1 MRSWNRW
8 QDWTLV
14 IIGVLLFIAPFVFGA
29 TAMTTAAWTA
39 YIGGV
44 LLVIFGLVS
53 LANPMQHTS
62 AWIEGLIGVLL
73 FIAPWVLGF
82 SGVTDL
88 AWSSWIAGVLAF
100 LLAGSVLFAREA
112 PRPTVAHQH

>member
-1 MRSWNRW
+1 MTSWKRW
-8 QDWTLV
+8 QDWALV
-14 IIGVLLFIAPFVFGA
+14 IIGVLLFIAPFAFGA

-62 AWIEGLIGVLL
+62 EWIEVVLGVLL

-82 SGVTDL
+82 SGATDL

-100 LLAGSVLFAREA
+100 LLAGSVLVAGHEQ
-112 PRPTVAHQH
+112 RPTMAAQH